1 MYSLRMFVATVITV
15 LIICSA
21 SLRIGFEFRDYEWD
35 FTTTMWLSSGVITLA
50 LCFLGYLAKK
60 QAESFKTQLE
70 AQKGQTLNIE
80 EAFRVG
86 EIVKVLG
93 VSRHHEYAILKGI
106 TSSVK
111 TVTLPRYNHE
121 HVGVDK
127 HYMVGE
133 TGSLIDFIEAG
144 KRSEKNIELV
154 EEN

>member
-1 MYSLRMFVATVITV
+1 MYYTLRMFVTTVITV
-15 LIICSA
+15 LIMCSA
-21 SLRIGFEFRDYEWD
+21 SLRVGFEFRDYEWE
-35 FTTTMWLSSGVITLA
+35 FTATMWLSSGIIALA

-60 QAESFKTQLE
+60 QAKSFKTQLE
-70 AQKGQTLNIE
+70 AQKGQPLNIE

-111 TVTLPRYNHE
+111 TVILPRYNHE

-133 TGSLIDFIEAG
+133 TGNLIDFI
-144 KRSEKNIELV
+144 R
-154 EEN
+154 EENLSERKR